1 MGQALRQSRS
11 LETRQNILKAAA
23 SEFADKGYD
32 GVRMEHVALKAGCN
46 KALVYRYYTDRD
58 TLYRAAMRE
67 KLIYRDD
74 QLRET
79 NVDLPTLLAFWFSR
93 AREDKE
99 FMKLLLQESL
109 GADQGEPVERDARHH
124 YYQKQVQVIE
134 KMQEEGSIT
143 KSLDARSLYLMLLGT
158 IMMPLAFPSIAE
170 MTMEKSIDEIEDSW
184 GQQLAYFSKSLV

>member
-1 MGQALRQSRS
+1 MVQALKQSKS
-11 LETRQNILKAAA
+11 YQTRQKILKAAA

-74 QLRET
+74 QLRESDL
-79 NVDLPTLLAFWFSR
+79 DLPALMQFWFLR

-109 GADQGEPVERDARHH
+109 GAHQGEPVEKEARHR
-124 YYQKQVQVIE
+124 YYQKQVSVIE
-134 KMQEEGSIT
+134 ELQKEGKAP
-143 KSLDARSLYLMLLGT
+143 KSVDAKSLYLMLLGMV
-158 IMMPLAFPSIAE
+158 MMPIAFPAIAE
-170 MTMEKSIDEIEDSW
+170 MTMDRDVSDIEAIWSD
-184 GQQLAYFSKSLV
+184 QLAAFSKSLV